1 MERRMIQTLLVDD
14 NDLECKC
21 ENLKLRDIDL
31 GRLGFVNADLE
42 KFDMIIYK
50 GSKGTK
56 IIKSKYTQTG
66 KIGD

>member
-1 MERRMIQTLLVDD
+1 MIQTLLVDD

-31 GRLGFVNADLE
+31 ERLGFVNADLE

>member
-1 MERRMIQTLLVDD
+1 MIQTLLVDD

>member
-56 IIKSKYTQTG
+56 IIKSKYT
-66 KIGD
+66 